1 MPASWRLIRKGFPRA
16 GGNRQDLAYQIA
28 FVRVFGQRSRQEPMK
43 TEWSGF
49 SKALRKDSIGT
60 VLLMA
65 QVHGCLR
72 DERVN
77 VHFYTNC
84 GWYPGI
90 DPHMSE
96 ITFGNGGHQTQHRS
110 IQEMKITATK
120 ATNKQTTA
128 VTAAFSLRSL
138 SSFLSISGSTPTIR
152 KEQCKPGASKTV
164 LARQVR
170 RSSTRR

>member
-1 MPASWRLIRKGFPRA
+1 MILDASLLEADQKGVSQGR
-16 GGNRQDLAYQIA
+16 GNRQDLAYQIA

-84 GWYPGI
+84 VGTP
-90 DPHMSE
+90 SLL
-96 ITFGNGGHQTQHRS
+96 ITYFKRWIETVWPL
-110 IQEMKITATK
+110 I
-120 ATNKQTTA
+120 
-128 VTAAFSLRSL
+128 VT
-138 SSFLSISGSTPTIR
+138 SFRVGE
-152 KEQCKPGASKTV
+152 KDTV
-164 LARQVR
+164 
-170 RSSTRR
+170 SN